1 VEDDD
6 LVDRVMKRQKAAEE
20 LAAASIRAET
30 RIWRDACYRM
40 LNTLRVN
47 LPALVHHC
55 EDQFRIV
62 EFRSGDSARMT
73 VGWVLR
79 TWNEPWGPRNS
90 ITWSHFLL
98 RDGQLAHGEDPYGYR
113 PDGPP
118 PAVKVLPDAS
128 FAEHLAALYRS
139 HRAGDVLAAISG
151 LCQRAQL
158 AQPEF
163 PGPYPPAP
171 GPLGGIQQTVFR
183 E

>member
-1 VEDDD
+1 MEDDD
-6 LVDRVMKRQKAAEE
+6 LVDRVIKRQKAAEE

-47 LPALVHHC
+47 LPALVDHC

-62 EFRSGDSARMT
+62 EFRSGNSARMT

-79 TWNEPWGPRNS
+79 TWNEPWGARLS
-90 ITWSHFLL
+90 RTWTDFLL
-98 RDGQLAHGEDPYGYR
+98 RDGQLAHGEDSWG
-113 PDGPP
+113 PDAPP
-118 PAVKVLPDAS
+118 PSVEVLPDAR
-128 FAEHLAALYRS
+128 FAEHLGYLYES
-139 HRAGDVLAAISG
+139 HRAGEVIAAISD
-151 LCQRAQL
+151 LCQRAEL

-163 PGPYPPAP
+163 PGPFPPAP
-171 GPLGGIQQTVFR
+171 GALGVIQQTVFK